1 MGRTMN
7 PSAPAPTWSHLDPSN
22 NPMMVDVSAKPVTA
36 RSARAEALIA
46 LPPEVEAQLR
56 DGEIRVPKGPV
67 FHTAIIAG
75 TMAAKKTAELIPFC
89 HTLPLDGVKIAIAAA
104 GQGLLRIEASVKAT
118 HRTGVEMEALTAATV
133 AALTV
138 FDMCKVFS
146 SAMEIRGVRLL
157 EKLGGKADYH
167 ADQAPR

>member
-1 MGRTMN
+1 
-7 PSAPAPTWSHLDPSN
+7 
-22 NPMMVDVSAKPVTA
+22 
-36 RSARAEALIA
+36 
-46 LPPEVEAQLR
+46 
-56 DGEIRVPKGPV
+56 
-67 FHTAIIAG
+67 
-75 TMAAKKTAELIPFC
+75 
-89 HTLPLDGVKIAIAAA
+89 
-104 GQGLLRIEASVKAT
+104 
-118 HRTGVEMEALTAATV
+118 MEALTAATV

>member
-1 MGRTMN
+1 
-7 PSAPAPTWSHLDPSN
+7 
-22 NPMMVDVSAKPVTA
+22 
-36 RSARAEALIA
+36 
-46 LPPEVEAQLR
+46 
-56 DGEIRVPKGPV
+56 V

-167 ADQAPR
+167 ADKAPR

>member
-1 MGRTMN
+1 MDRTMN
-7 PSAPAPTWSHLDPSN
+7 PSAPTPNWSHLDPSN
-22 NPMMVDVSAKPVTA
+22 NPMMVDVSAKPVTT

-104 GQGLLRIEASVKAT
+104 AEGLLRIEASVKAT

-146 SAMEIRGVRLL
+146 SAMKIRSVRLL
-157 EKLGGKADYH
+157 EKRGGKADYI
-167 ADQAPR
+167 ADQA